1 MATILHFSNVDSY
14 SINVTAIPAKYSSD
28 GRIINSMIMQVI
40 KCILIYMYDCMQV
53 YKRAFVWL

>member
-14 SINVTAIPAKYSSD
+14 SIHVTAIPAKYSSD